1 MNAIKRMLS
10 FVLAALT
17 LFANA
22 GAYANDMPDT
32 NNTYHHI
39 IINQIYGGGEENDG
53 KDIEAPVSHAFVE
66 LYNPTDETVSL
77 NNWSLQYAA
86 EGSKWKVYTLK
97 GEIKSHSSYLV
108 RCKAYNAKARLQIKN
123 YDASWDIGL
132 NNKGC
137 KILLKNNNQSA
148 KTVNPYK
155 SAESGYIDM
164 VGVAGNRYYYSV
176 DGYETDYPQIQSKQ
190 KAIRR
195 VHFSDT
201 DNNAKDFV
209 AIDYRTADISEV
221 GPHYSGD
228 GEWTYTEFKRNK
240 EINAVPLD
248 TAADKSE
255 FSFLHVSDTQAS
267 TGSQFAEWGRLTTLL
282 ADEDYDFTIH
292 TGDITDNNDN
302 TAEMDMFYEN
312 SGNIMDKPFIPVVG
326 NHDQKSTTY
335 AKLFT
340 EYFGNVPG
348 SEAPSPIPSGT
359 TASFD
364 YGNAHFVIL
373 NTESDLETQKQ
384 WLDEELSKTDKKW
397 KIVAMH
403 RSPYGAMGIND
414 TVIFTPIFDKYHVDL
429 VIHGHDHLYLRSAP
443 LYNSKK
449 TPGGTVYL
457 ESGSSGSKQ
466 ENGIV
471 KQTYDEVCISP
482 KSPTYSKI
490 TVSDNAISVRAEC
503 IDDTGKLK
511 CIDQFEINKYNGT
524 YADVKEAE
532 YDIPER
538 AFSDVKPGSDYEN
551 ALILLASLGIIEQTP
566 LFRPNEEISRS
577 EFISWLNQ
585 ASGME
590 EDSES
595 SDALTY
601 EAAVKLILKRLGYDK
616 YIEISNSDDTAVAD
630 DIGLYEKIDPNTTVL
645 TRAVAAQLIANA
657 LEAYTIELD
666 HMNGEY
672 ANYHQ
677 VYDTW
682 LDKVHKVYKIRG
694 IIKDRPFYRSGS
706 SNTSV
711 LFETE
716 YGENLTAEYSENIY
730 SLLGY
735 EIDAYIREPYDG
747 GKIICGVKTRN
758 NSVLE
763 IKKSW
768 YDDIENVDNYINFSY
783 TEDTGRQKRIRIA
796 KDAEFVYNE
805 AQSES
810 IRKKAL
816 NGEHNAFKPSHIGKI
831 TLVDYNNDN
840 VYDFVF
846 IDNYKD
852 MFVSGIDSSSCK
864 ITNGLKYQDGISAKK
879 SKYNEIPSIK
889 LDKND
894 ANYRVTFS
902 GAEEESAAFSSITQN
917 SVISVALS
925 STDDEA
931 PETAR
936 IRRVYVSN
944 LSASGVVTSVFED
957 DGDDYFVIDGKAYR
971 ASKSYYNTYSGG
983 NSIDFSTIG
992 LGDFVSLYLDYD
1004 GRIAYS
1010 EKKINEQMGI
1020 LLKSSYDKF
1029 EDEYTLR
1036 FFNAQGEAVNY
1047 KINPQKYKKFSLDA
1061 VSLPTLAEYKTNG
1074 EYIYDINFDMDF
1086 KEYGSFPCLK
1096 NSNRLGNY
1104 FYNDNTLMFL
1114 YDGIKNDENASKS
1127 DYYYSVTSEYLKNK
1141 HSYNADIFKVEKNYQ
1156 PQIMILYDNQKDI
1169 NIDDNIIIVSEV
1181 TQVLDKDD
1189 EVVYCLTGYTNGKKI
1204 SRELLPEIDTLPQ
1217 QGDIIQYTLNPNQKI
1232 KQFSVLCN
1240 YETEDFEKNTF
1251 LDDNSYSKCNT
1262 VKAVNDGIITISK
1275 QGNDVNYYTDSNTI
1289 VYNIENS
1296 DRTNISIGSVD
1307 DITDEDRIFITL
1319 KEGIANEIFVW
1330 KNE

>member
-1 MNAIKRMLS
+1 MNVLKRMLS
-10 FVLAALT
+10 FVLAAFIIFT
-17 LFANA
+17 N
-22 GAYANDMPDT
+22 AYAYASDT
-32 NNTYHHI
+32 KDISNSYNHI

-53 KDIEAPVSHAFVE
+53 KDIEIPVSHAFIE
-66 LYNPTDETVSL
+66 LYNPTDENISL
-77 NNWSLQYAA
+77 DNWSLQYAA
-86 EGSKWKVYTLK
+86 EGSKWKLYTLK

-108 RCKAYNAKARLQIKN
+108 RCKGYNSNARLQIKN

-132 NNKGC
+132 NNKGY
-137 KILLKNNNQSA
+137 KVLLKNNNQSA
-148 KTVNPYK
+148 QTANPYK
-155 SAESGYIDM
+155 SKESGYVDM

-195 VHFSDT
+195 VNFSDT
-201 DNNAKDFV
+201 DNNAKDFA

-221 GPHYSGD
+221 GPRCSGD

-240 EINAVPLD
+240 EIKAVPID
-248 TAADKSE
+248 TNTDKSE

-267 TGSQFAEWGRLTTLL
+267 TGSQFAQWGRLTSLL
-282 ADEDYDFTIH
+282 SSENYDFTIH

-302 TAEMDMFYEN
+302 IAEMDMFYEN

-326 NHDQKSTTY
+326 NHDQKSTTR
-335 AKLFT
+335 AKLFK
-340 EYFGNVPG
+340 EYFGNAAG
-348 SEAPSPIPSGT
+348 SEAPAPIPEGT

-384 WLDEELSKTDKKW
+384 WLDEELAKTDKKW

-429 VIHGHDHLYLRSAP
+429 VIHGHDHLYLRSVP
-443 LYNSKK
+443 LYNGKK
-449 TPGGTVYL
+449 TAGGTVYL

-471 KQTYDEVCISP
+471 KQSYDEICISP

-511 CIDQFEINKYNGT
+511 CIDKFDISKYNGT
-524 YADVKEAE
+524 YPDVKEAE

-551 ALILLASLGIIEQTP
+551 ALTLLAGLEIIDKTS
-566 LFRPNEEISRS
+566 LFRPNEEISNS
-577 EFISWLNQ
+577 EFSLWLNK
-585 ASGME
+585 ASGIYE
-590 EDSES
+590 NFEDY
-595 SDALTY
+595 DTLTF
-601 EAAVKLILKRLGYDK
+601 EAAVNLILKRLGYGS
-616 YIEISNSDDTAVAD
+616 YIEISNSDYTDVAE
-630 DIGLYEKIDPNTTVL
+630 DIGLYKKMDKNTAVL
-645 TRAVAAQLIANA
+645 TRAAAAQLIANA
-657 LEAYTIELD
+657 LEAYIIELD
-666 HMNGEY
+666 NTAGEY

-677 VYDTW
+677 VYSTW
-682 LDKVHKVYKIRG
+682 LDKVHKVYKMRG

-706 SNTSV
+706 SNTAV

-716 YGENLTAEYSENIY
+716 YGENITVGYSENIY

-747 GKIICGVKTRN
+747 GKMICGVKTKN
-758 NSVLE
+758 NNVLE
-763 IKKSW
+763 IKKSR
-768 YDDIENVDNYINFSY
+768 YDDIESVDRYINFSY
-783 TEDTGRQKRIRIA
+783 TEDTGKKRSIRIA

-831 TLVDYNNDN
+831 TLTDYNNDN

-852 MFVSGIDSSSCK
+852 MLVSGIDSGSCK
-864 ITNGLKYQDGISAKK
+864 ITNGLKYQDGISVKK
-879 SKYNEIPSIK
+879 SKYNEIPSIH

-894 ANYRVTFS
+894 TKYRVTFS
-902 GAEEESAAFSSITQN
+902 GAEEEGASFSSITQN
-917 SVISVALS
+917 SVVSVALS

-944 LSASGVVTSVFED
+944 LSASGIVKSVFED
-957 DGDDYFVIDGKAYR
+957 EGDDYFVIDGKAYR
-971 ASKSYYNTYSGG
+971 ASKSYYNTYNGG
-983 NSIDFSTIG
+983 DSVNFSAIG
-992 LGDFVSLYLDYD
+992 LDDFVYLYLDYD
-1004 GRIAYS
+1004 GRIAYL
-1010 EKKINEQMGI
+1010 EKKINEQTGI
-1020 LLKSSYDKF
+1020 LLKSSYNDVD
-1029 EDEYTLR
+1029 DEYTMH
-1036 FFNAQGEAVNY
+1036 FFNAQGETVNY
-1047 KINPQKYKKFSLDA
+1047 KIKSKSYKKFGINA
-1061 VSLPTLAEYKTNG
+1061 VSLPALAEYKTG
-1074 EYIYDINFDMDF
+1074 GDYIYDIDFDMDF
-1086 KEYGSFPCLK
+1086 KEYGDFTCLK
-1096 NSNRLGNY
+1096 NSNRFGNY

-1114 YDGIKNDENASKS
+1114 YDGTKNDENSLES
-1127 DYYYSVTSEYLKNK
+1127 DYYYSVTSDYLKNK
-1141 HSYNADIFKVEKNYQ
+1141 RSYNADIFKVEKNYL
-1156 PQIMILYDNQKDI
+1156 PQIIVLYDSQK
-1169 NIDDNIIIVSEV
+1169 NLHIDDNIMIVSEIN
-1181 TQVLDKDD
+1181 QILNEDN
-1189 EVVYCLTGYTNGKKI
+1189 EVSYCLTGYSNGMEI
-1204 SRELLPEIDTLPQ
+1204 SLELLPDIDNLPKR
-1217 QGDIIQYTLNPNQKI
+1217 GDIIQYTLNPKQKI
-1232 KQFSVLCN
+1232 KQINLLCS

-1251 LDDNSYSKCNT
+1251 LDDISYSKCNT
-1262 VKAVNDGIITISK
+1262 IKSVNDGIITVDK
-1275 QGNDVNYYTDSNTI
+1275 QGDYVNYYTDNNTI

-1296 DRTNISIGSVD
+1296 DKNNISAGTVD

-1319 KEGIANEIFVW
+1319 KEDIANEIFVW

>member
-1 MNAIKRMLS
+1 MNTIKRILC
-10 FVLAALT
+10 LILTAYT
-17 LFANA
+17 LFANTVT
-22 GAYANDMPDT
+22 YADNT
-32 NNTYHHI
+32 NNTDHI

-53 KDIEAPVSHAFVE
+53 KDIEIPVSHAFVE
-66 LYNPTDETVSL
+66 LYNPTGETTAL
-77 NNWSLQYAA
+77 DNWSLQYTA
-86 EGSKWKVYTLK
+86 EGNKWKVYTLK
-97 GEIKSHSSYLV
+97 GEIKPHSSYLV
-108 RCKAYNAKARLQIKN
+108 RCKTYNPNARLQIKN

-137 KILLKNNNQSA
+137 KVLLKSNSQPA
-148 KTVNPYK
+148 QTANPYK

-164 VGVAGNRYYYSV
+164 VGVAGNRYYYSA

-195 VHFSDT
+195 INFSDT
-201 DNNAKDFV
+201 DNNAKDFA
-209 AIDYRTADISEV
+209 AIDYRTADIGEV
-221 GPHYSGD
+221 GPRYSGD
-228 GEWTYTEFKRNK
+228 GEWTYTEFKRSK
-240 EINAVPLD
+240 KINIVPLD
-248 TAADKSE
+248 TDTVKNE

-267 TGSQFAEWGRLTTLL
+267 TGSQFAEWGRLTKLL
-282 ADEDYDFTIH
+282 SNEDYDFTVH

-302 TAEMDMFYEN
+302 TSEMDMFYEN
-312 SGNIMDKPFIPVVG
+312 SGNIMNKPFIPVVG

-335 AKLFT
+335 AKLFK
-340 EYFGNVPG
+340 EYFGETCG
-348 SEAPSPIPSGT
+348 SEAPSPIPEGT

-429 VIHGHDHLYLRSAP
+429 VIHGHDHLYLRSVP
-443 LYNSKK
+443 LYNGKK
-449 TPGGTVYL
+449 TQGGTIYL

-503 IDDTGKLK
+503 IDGNGKLK
-511 CIDQFEINKYNGT
+511 CIDKFDISKYNGT
-524 YADVKEAE
+524 YSDIKETE

-538 AFSDVKPGSDYEN
+538 TFSDVKPESDYKD
-551 ALILLASLGIIEQTP
+551 ALTLLSSLEIVEQSP
-566 LFRPNEEISRS
+566 LFRPNEEITRS
-577 EFISWLNQ
+577 DFVSWLDK
-585 ASGME
+585 ASGIY
-590 EDSES
+590 EDCEY
-595 SDALTY
+595 DTVTY
-601 EAAVKLILKRLGYDK
+601 ENAVKLILKRLGYDK
-616 YIEISNSDDTAVAD
+616 YIELSNSDYAAVAD
-630 DIGLYEKIDPNTTVL
+630 DIGLYKKIDTNTTVL

-657 LEAYTIELD
+657 LEAYTVELD
-666 HMNGEY
+666 NINGEY

-677 VYDTW
+677 VYDSW
-682 LDKVHKVYKIRG
+682 LNKVHKVYKIRG

-716 YGENLTAEYSENIY
+716 YGENLTVGYSENIY
-730 SLLGY
+730 PLLGY
-735 EIDAYIREPYDG
+735 ETDAYICEPYNG
-747 GKIICGVKTRN
+747 GEMICGIKTKN
-758 NSVLE
+758 NRILE
-763 IKKSW
+763 VKKSW
-768 YDDIENVDNYINFSY
+768 YDDIESVDNFINFSY
-783 TEDTGRQKRIRIA
+783 TEDMGKKKKIQIA

-852 MFVSGIDSSSCK
+852 MFVSGIDRNNCK
-864 ITNGLKYQDGISAKK
+864 ITNGLKYQDGISVKK
-879 SKYNEIPSIK
+879 SKYNEIQSIC

-894 ANYRVTFS
+894 ANYRITFS
-902 GAEEESAAFSSITQN
+902 GAEEEGAAFSSITPN

-925 STDDEA
+925 SSDDEV

-944 LSASGVVTSVFED
+944 LSASGIVTSVFED

-971 ASKSYYNTYSGG
+971 ASKSYYNTYNSG

-992 LGDFVSLYLDYD
+992 LGDCVSLYLDYD

-1010 EKKINEQMGI
+1010 DKNLSEQIGI
-1020 LLKSSYDKF
+1020 LIKISLCESSD
-1029 EDEYTLR
+1029 DEYNLR
-1036 FFNAQGEAVNY
+1036 FFNAQGETVNY
-1047 KINPQKYKKFSLDA
+1047 KIKAKQYKKFNMNNI
-1061 VSLPTLAEYKTNG
+1061 SLPILAEYKLNG
-1074 EYIYDINFDMDF
+1074 EYIYNISFDMDF
-1086 KEYGSFPCLK
+1086 KEYGSFSCLK
-1096 NSNRLGNY
+1096 NNSRLGNY

-1114 YDGIKNDENASKS
+1114 YNGTKNDENSSKS
-1127 DYYYSVTSEYLKNK
+1127 DYYYSVTADYLKNK

-1156 PQIMILYDNQKDI
+1156 PQIIILYDNQNDVC
-1169 NIDDNIIIVSEV
+1169 IDDSIMIVSEIN
-1181 TQVLDKDD
+1181 QISNEDNELA
-1189 EVVYCLTGYTNGKKI
+1189 YCLIGYSNGEKI
-1204 SRELLPEIDTLPQ
+1204 SCELLPDTDNLPK

-1232 KQFSVLCN
+1232 KQFNILCR

-1251 LDDNSYSKCNT
+1251 LDDISYSKCNT
-1262 VKAVNDGIITISK
+1262 VKPVNDGIITADK
-1275 QGNDVNYYTDSNTI
+1275 QGNYVNYCTDSNTI

-1296 DRTNISIGSVD
+1296 NNITIGSAD
-1307 DITDEDRIFITL
+1307 DITDEDKIFIIL

>member
-1 MNAIKRMLS
+1 MILNATKRILG
-10 FVLAALT
+10 FVLVVFT

-22 GAYANDMPDT
+22 GAYAVNTNDV
-32 NNTYHHI
+32 NHI

-53 KDIEAPVSHAFVE
+53 KDIETPVSHAFVE
-66 LYNPTDETVSL
+66 LYNPTDKTVSL
-77 NNWSLQYAA
+77 DNWSLQYAA
-86 EGSKWKVYTLK
+86 DGDKWRVYTLK

-108 RCKAYNAKARLQIKN
+108 RCKAYNPNARLQINN

-148 KTVNPYK
+148 KTANPYK

-195 VHFSDT
+195 INFSDT
-201 DNNAKDFV
+201 DNNAKDFA
-209 AIDYRTADISEV
+209 AIDYRTADIGEV
-221 GPHYSGD
+221 GPRCSGD

-240 EINAVPLD
+240 EIKAVPLD
-248 TAADKSE
+248 TDTDKNE

-267 TGSQFAEWGRLTTLL
+267 TGSQFAEWGRLTALL
-282 ADEDYDFTIH
+282 ANEDYDFTVH

-302 TAEMDMFYEN
+302 TSEMDMFYEN
-312 SGNIMDKPFIPVVG
+312 SGNIMNKPFIPVVG

-335 AKLFT
+335 AKLFK
-340 EYFGNVPG
+340 EYFGTTSG
-348 SEAPSPIPSGT
+348 SEALSPIPKGT

-403 RSPYGAMGIND
+403 RSPYGAAGINN
-414 TVIFTPIFDKYHVDL
+414 TIIFTPIFDKYHVDL

-443 LYNSKK
+443 LYNGKK
-449 TPGGTVYL
+449 TLGGTVYL

-466 ENGIV
+466 ENGII
-471 KQTYDEVCISP
+471 KQAYDEVYISP

-490 TVSDNAISVRAEC
+490 TVSDDAISVKAEC
-503 IDDTGKLK
+503 IDGTGKLK
-511 CIDQFEINKYNGT
+511 CIDKFDINKYNGT
-524 YADVKEAE
+524 YAEVKETE

-538 AFSDVKPGSDYEN
+538 IFSDVKPGNDCEE
-551 ALILLASLGIIEQTP
+551 ALMLLSSLGIIEQTS
-566 LFRPNEEISRS
+566 LFRPNEEISNS
-577 EFISWLNQ
+577 EFVSWLNK
-585 ASGME
+585 ASGIY
-590 EDSES
+590 EDAENGTI
-595 SDALTY
+595 TY
-601 EAAVKLILKRLGYDK
+601 EAAVMLILKRLGYDK
-616 YIEISNSDDTAVAD
+616 YIELSNSDYTAVCE
-630 DIGLYEKIDPNTTVL
+630 DIGLYKKIDKNTAVL
-645 TRAVAAQLIANA
+645 TRAAAAQLIANA
-657 LEAYTIELD
+657 LEAYTIEID
-666 HMNGEY
+666 NITGEY

-682 LDKVHKVYKIRG
+682 LDKVHKIYKIRG

-706 SNTSV
+706 SDTSV

-716 YGENLTAEYSENIY
+716 YGENLTVGYSENIY

-747 GKIICGVKTRN
+747 GKMICGIKTKN

-768 YDDIENVDNYINFSY
+768 YDDVEKVDNYINFSY
-783 TEDTGRQKRIRIA
+783 MEEAVKKKNIRIA

-816 NGEHNAFKPSHIGKI
+816 NGEHNAFKPSHIRKI
-831 TLVDYNNDN
+831 TFVDYNDDN

-852 MFVSGIDSSSCK
+852 MFVSGIDRSSCK
-864 ITNGLKYQDGISAKK
+864 ITNGLKYIDAVSVKK
-879 SKYNEIPSIK
+879 SKYNEIPSIC

-894 ANYRVTFS
+894 EKYRVTFS
-902 GAEEESAAFSSITQN
+902 GAEEEGAVFSSITQN

-936 IRRVYVSN
+936 IRRIYVSN
-944 LSASGVVTSVFED
+944 LSASGVVKSVFED

-971 ASKSYYNTYSGG
+971 ASKSYYNTYNGG
-983 NSIDFSTIG
+983 NSIDFSAIG
-992 LGDFVSLYLDYD
+992 SGDYVSLYLDYD
-1004 GRIAYS
+1004 GRIAYL
-1010 EKKINEQMGI
+1010 EKNSNEQTGI
-1020 LLKSSYDKF
+1020 LLKTNICDNAD
-1029 EDEYTLR
+1029 DEYNLR
-1036 FFNAQGEAVNY
+1036 FFNAHGETVNY
-1047 KINPQKYKKFSLDA
+1047 KMKSKQYKKLNIGA
-1061 VSLPTLAEYKTNG
+1061 VSLPILAEYKTNG
-1074 EYIYDINFDMDF
+1074 EYVYNISFDMDF
-1086 KEYGSFPCLK
+1086 EEYGNFPCLK
-1096 NSNRLGNY
+1096 NSNRFGNY

-1114 YDGIKNDENASKS
+1114 YDGIKNDENSSKS
-1127 DYYYSVTSEYLKNK
+1127 DYYHSVTSEYLKNR
-1141 HSYNADIFKVEKNYQ
+1141 HSYNADKT
-1156 PQIMILYDNQKDI
+1156 DI
-1169 NIDDNIIIVSEV
+1169 
-1181 TQVLDKDD
+1181 
-1189 EVVYCLTGYTNGKKI
+1189 
-1204 SRELLPEIDTLPQ
+1204 
-1217 QGDIIQYTLNPNQKI
+1217 
-1232 KQFSVLCN
+1232 SV
-1240 YETEDFEKNTF
+1240 
-1251 LDDNSYSKCNT
+1251 
-1262 VKAVNDGIITISK
+1262 
-1275 QGNDVNYYTDSNTI
+1275 
-1289 VYNIENS
+1289 
-1296 DRTNISIGSVD
+1296 GSAD

-1319 KEGIANEIFVW
+1319 KDGIANEIFVW
-1330 KNE
+1330 KNK